1 MYDSDIWDPER
12 ICTYITDCAAKN
24 GITSAKALAEEAG
37 VDPSTISR
45 LKSGHIKNP
54 NLIPLARLF
63 YASGASMDKAFR
75 LPANVAATDEIA
87 ALRESEAQATA
98 ASEEAQREAARIVA
112 ADDAKDALLAE
123 RQKTIDVARNMIRK
137 KDRQVSALTAVVAI
151 LVLAFVGLIIYDRLT
166 PDVGW
171 FRDTLS
177 ALSASMDL
185 STFL

>member
-12 ICTYITDCAAKN
+12 ICAYITDCAAKN

-45 LKSGHIKNP
+45 LKSGQIKNP

-98 ASEEAQREAARIVA
+98 ASEEAQRETARIAA

-151 LVLAFVGLIIYDRLT
+151 LVLAFVGLIIYDKLN

-177 ALSASMDL
+177 AIGMSMDP

>member
-1 MYDSDIWDPER
+1 MRDSEIWDPEK
-12 ICTYITDCAAKN
+12 IHSYITHCAAQN
-24 GITSAKALAEEAG
+24 GITSAKALAEKAG

-45 LKSGHIKNP
+45 LKSGQIKNP
-54 NLIPLARLF
+54 NLIPMARLF
-63 YASGASMDKAFR
+63 YASGASMDKALH
-75 LPANVAATDEIA
+75 LPANVAASDEIA

-98 ASEEAQREAARIVA
+98 ASEEAQREAARITA

-151 LVLAFVGLIIYDRLT
+151 LVLAFVSLIIYDRLT

-171 FRDTLS
+171 FRDTLT
-177 ALSASMDL
+177 ALVPSMDL

>member
-12 ICTYITDCAAKN
+12 ICAYITDCAAKN

-45 LKSGHIKNP
+45 LKSGQIKNP

-98 ASEEAQREAARIVA
+98 ASEEAQRPKKPSAKPPGSPPPTTRKTPCSPSAR
-112 ADDAKDALLAE
+112 
-123 RQKTIDVARNMIRK
+123 RP
-137 KDRQVSALTAVVAI
+137 LTWR
-151 LVLAFVGLIIYDRLT
+151 GT
-166 PDVGW
+166 
-171 FRDTLS
+171 
-177 ALSASMDL
+177 
-185 STFL
+185 